1 VIMQLFLR
9 RVVRPI
15 ASAGSQ
21 VGRLLVTLGVLTL
34 GQHTPSASAEHS
46 LLVLGDS
53 ISAAYGMDLEQGW
66 VALLGQRVASEHPGW
81 QVANASISGDTTG
94 GGLRRLP
101 ELLNSHQPAVVVIEL
116 GGNDGLRGFPIQ
128 RIRENLSAMV
138 KAAQSAGARVALLSM
153 AIPPNFG
160 KRYTD
165 LFTASFEQVATS
177 TGATL
182 VPFILD
188 GVATDSQ
195 LMQADGIHPTAAAQP
210 IILDNIYPW
219 LVPLIA
225 QASAQ

>member
-1 VIMQLFLR
+1 ML
-9 RVVRPI
+9 RPI
-15 ASAGSQ
+15 ASAGSKIK
-21 VGRLLVTLGVLTL
+21 RSLVILSVLIG
-34 GQHTPSASAEHS
+34 GQHALAADAQHT

-66 VALLGQRVASEHPGW
+66 VTLMDRRLAAERSGW
-81 QVANASISGDTTG
+81 QVVNASISGDTTD

-101 ELLNSHQPAVVVIEL
+101 QLLESHQPAMVLIEL

-128 RIRENLSAMV
+128 RMRDNLSAMV
-138 KAAQSAGARVALLSM
+138 QQAQARGAQVALLSM

-165 LFTASFEQVATS
+165 LFTASFEHVAES

-188 GVATDSQ
+188 GIATDSQ

-210 IILDNIYPW
+210 MIVDNVYPW
-219 LVPLIA
+219 LEPLIEDIS
-225 QASAQ
+225 QQ

>member
-1 VIMQLFLR
+1 ML
-9 RVVRPI
+9 RPI
-15 ASAGSQ
+15 ASAGSKIK
-21 VGRLLVTLGVLTL
+21 RSLVILSVLIG
-34 GQHTPSASAEHS
+34 GQHALAADAQHT

-66 VALLGQRVASEHPGW
+66 VTLMDRRLAAERSGW
-81 QVANASISGDTTG
+81 QVVNASISGDTTD

-101 ELLNSHQPAVVVIEL
+101 QLLESHQPAIVLIEL

-128 RIRENLSAMV
+128 RMRDNLSAMV
-138 KAAQSAGARVALLSM
+138 QQAQARGAQVALLSM

-165 LFTASFEQVATS
+165 LFTASFEHVAES

-188 GVATDSQ
+188 GIATDSQ

-210 IILDNIYPW
+210 MIVDNVYPW
-219 LVPLIA
+219 LEPLIEDIS
-225 QASAQ
+225 QQ

>member
-1 VIMQLFLR
+1 ML
-9 RVVRPI
+9 RPI
-15 ASAGSQ
+15 ASAGSKIK
-21 VGRLLVTLGVLTL
+21 RSLVILSVLIG
-34 GQHTPSASAEHS
+34 GQHALAADAQHT

-66 VALLGQRVASEHPGW
+66 VTLMDRRLAAERSGW
-81 QVANASISGDTTG
+81 QVVNASISGDTTD

-101 ELLNSHQPAVVVIEL
+101 QLLESHQPAIVLIEL

-128 RIRENLSAMV
+128 RMRDNLSAMV
-138 KAAQSAGARVALLSM
+138 QQAQARGAQVALLSM

-165 LFTASFEQVATS
+165 LFTASFEHIAES

-188 GVATDSQ
+188 GIATDSQ

-210 IILDNIYPW
+210 MIVDNVYPW
-219 LVPLIA
+219 LEPLIEDIS
-225 QASAQ
+225 QQ

>member
-1 VIMQLFLR
+1 MQLFLR
-9 RVVRPI
+9 RVLRPI
-15 ASAGSQ
+15 ASAGSKIK
-21 VGRLLVTLGVLTL
+21 RSLVILSVLIG
-34 GQHTPSASAEHS
+34 GQHALAADAQHT

-66 VALLGQRVASEHPGW
+66 VTLMDRRLAAERSGW
-81 QVANASISGDTTG
+81 QVVNASISGDTTD

-101 ELLNSHQPAVVVIEL
+101 QLLESHQPAMVLIEL

-128 RIRENLSAMV
+128 RMRDNLSAMV
-138 KAAQSAGARVALLSM
+138 QQAQARGAQVALLSM

-165 LFTASFEQVATS
+165 LFTASFGHIAES

-188 GVATDSQ
+188 GIATYSQ

-210 IILDNIYPW
+210 MIVDNVYPW
-219 LVPLIA
+219 LEPLIEDIS
-225 QASAQ
+225 QQ

>member
-1 VIMQLFLR
+1 MQLFLR
-9 RVVRPI
+9 RVLRPI
-15 ASAGSQ
+15 ASAGSKIK
-21 VGRLLVTLGVLTL
+21 RSLVILSVLIG
-34 GQHTPSASAEHS
+34 GQHALAADAQHT

-66 VALLGQRVASEHPGW
+66 VTLMDRRLAAERSGW
-81 QVANASISGDTTG
+81 QVVNASISGDTTD

-101 ELLNSHQPAVVVIEL
+101 QLLESHQPAMVLIEL

-128 RIRENLSAMV
+128 RMRDNLSAMV
-138 KAAQSAGARVALLSM
+138 QQAQARGAQVALLSM

-165 LFTASFEQVATS
+165 LFTASFEHIAES

-188 GVATDSQ
+188 GIATDSQ

-210 IILDNIYPW
+210 MIVDNVYPW
-219 LVPLIA
+219 LEPLIEDIS
-225 QASAQ
+225 QQ

>member
-1 VIMQLFLR
+1 M
-9 RVVRPI
+9 
-15 ASAGSQ
+15 G
-21 VGRLLVTLGVLTL
+21 
-34 GQHTPSASAEHS
+34 GQHALAADAQHT

-66 VALLGQRVASEHPGW
+66 VTLMDRRLAAERSGW
-81 QVANASISGDTTG
+81 QVVNASISGDTTD

-101 ELLNSHQPAVVVIEL
+101 QLLESHQPAMVLIEL

-128 RIRENLSAMV
+128 RMRDNLSAMV
-138 KAAQSAGARVALLSM
+138 QQAQARGAQVALLSM

-165 LFTASFEQVATS
+165 LFTASFEHIAES

-188 GVATDSQ
+188 GIATDSQ

-210 IILDNIYPW
+210 MIVDNVYPW
-219 LVPLIA
+219 LEPLIEDIS
-225 QASAQ
+225 QQ

>member
-1 VIMQLFLR
+1 MQLFLR
-9 RVVRPI
+9 RVLRPI
-15 ASAGSQ
+15 ASAGSKIK
-21 VGRLLVTLGVLTL
+21 RSLVILSVLIG
-34 GQHTPSASAEHS
+34 GQHALAADAQHT

-66 VALLGQRVASEHPGW
+66 VTLMDRRLAAERSGW
-81 QVANASISGDTTG
+81 QVVNASISGDTTD

-101 ELLNSHQPAVVVIEL
+101 QLLESHQPAMVLIEL

-128 RIRENLSAMV
+128 RMRDNLSAMV
-138 KAAQSAGARVALLSM
+138 QQAQARGAQVALLSM

-165 LFTASFEQVATS
+165 LFTASFEHVAES

-188 GVATDSQ
+188 GIATDSQ

-210 IILDNIYPW
+210 MIVDNVYPW
-219 LVPLIA
+219 LEPLIEDIS
-225 QASAQ
+225 QQ

>member
-1 VIMQLFLR
+1 ML
-9 RVVRPI
+9 RPI
-15 ASAGSQ
+15 ATAGSKIK
-21 VGRLLVTLGVLTL
+21 RTLVILGVLL
-34 GQHTPSASAEHS
+34 GGQHGLAADAEHT

-66 VALLGQRVASEHPGW
+66 VTLMDRRLAAERSGW
-81 QVANASISGDTTG
+81 QVVNASISGDTTD

-101 ELLNSHQPAVVVIEL
+101 QLLESHQPAMVLIEL

-128 RIRENLSAMV
+128 RMRDNLSAMV
-138 KAAQSAGARVALLSM
+138 QQAQAQGAQVALLSM

-165 LFTASFEQVATS
+165 LFTTSFERIAES
-177 TGATL
+177 TAATL

-188 GVATDSQ
+188 GIATDSQ

-210 IILDNIYPW
+210 MIVENVYPW
-219 LVPLIA
+219 LEPLIEDIS
-225 QASAQ
+225 QQ

>member
-1 VIMQLFLR
+1 ML
-9 RVVRPI
+9 RPI
-15 ASAGSQ
+15 ASAGSKIK
-21 VGRLLVTLGVLTL
+21 RSLVILSVLIG
-34 GQHTPSASAEHS
+34 GQHALAADAQHT

-66 VALLGQRVASEHPGW
+66 VTLMGRRLAAERSGW
-81 QVANASISGDTTG
+81 QVVNASISGDTTD

-101 ELLNSHQPAVVVIEL
+101 QLLESHQPAMVLIEL

-128 RIRENLSAMV
+128 RMRDNLSAMV
-138 KAAQSAGARVALLSM
+138 QQAQARGAQVALLSM

-165 LFTASFEQVATS
+165 LFTASFEHVAES

-188 GVATDSQ
+188 GIATDSQ

-210 IILDNIYPW
+210 MIVDNVYPW
-219 LVPLIA
+219 LEPLIEDIS
-225 QASAQ
+225 QQ

>member
-1 VIMQLFLR
+1 ML
-9 RVVRPI
+9 RPI
-15 ASAGSQ
+15 ASAGSKIK
-21 VGRLLVTLGVLTL
+21 RSLVILSVLIG
-34 GQHTPSASAEHS
+34 GQHALAADAQHT

-66 VALLGQRVASEHPGW
+66 VTLMDRRLAAERSGW
-81 QVANASISGDTTG
+81 QVVNASISGDTTD

-101 ELLNSHQPAVVVIEL
+101 QLLESHQPAMVLIEL

-128 RIRENLSAMV
+128 RMRDNLSAMV
-138 KAAQSAGARVALLSM
+138 QQAQARGAQVALLSM

-165 LFTASFEQVATS
+165 LFTASFGHIAES

-188 GVATDSQ
+188 GIATDSQ

-210 IILDNIYPW
+210 MIVDNVYPW
-219 LVPLIA
+219 LEPLIEDIS
-225 QASAQ
+225 QQ

>member
-1 VIMQLFLR
+1 ML
-9 RVVRPI
+9 RPI
-15 ASAGSQ
+15 ASAGSKIK
-21 VGRLLVTLGVLTL
+21 RSLVILSVLIG
-34 GQHTPSASAEHS
+34 GQHALAADAQHT

-66 VALLGQRVASEHPGW
+66 VTLMDRRLAAERSGW
-81 QVANASISGDTTG
+81 QVVNASISGDTTD

-101 ELLNSHQPAVVVIEL
+101 QLLESHQPAMVLIEL

-128 RIRENLSAMV
+128 RMRDNLSAMV
-138 KAAQSAGARVALLSM
+138 QQAQARGAQVALLSM

-165 LFTASFEQVATS
+165 LFTASFEHIAES

-188 GVATDSQ
+188 GIATDSQ

-210 IILDNIYPW
+210 MIVDNVYPW
-219 LVPLIA
+219 LEPLIENIS
-225 QASAQ
+225 QQ

>member
-1 VIMQLFLR
+1 ML
-9 RVVRPI
+9 RPI
-15 ASAGSQ
+15 ASAGSKIK
-21 VGRLLVTLGVLTL
+21 RSLVILSVLIG
-34 GQHTPSASAEHS
+34 GQHALAADAQHT

-66 VALLGQRVASEHPGW
+66 VTLMDRRLAAERSGW
-81 QVANASISGDTTG
+81 QVVNASISGDTTD

-101 ELLNSHQPAVVVIEL
+101 QLLESHQPAIVLIEL

-128 RIRENLSAMV
+128 RMRDNLSAMV
-138 KAAQSAGARVALLSM
+138 QQAQARGAQVALLSM

-165 LFTASFEQVATS
+165 LFTASFGHIAES

-188 GVATDSQ
+188 GIATDSQ

-210 IILDNIYPW
+210 MIVDNVYPW
-219 LVPLIA
+219 LEPLIEDIS
-225 QASAQ
+225 QQ

>member
-1 VIMQLFLR
+1 MGVQH
-9 RVVRPI
+9 
-15 ASAGSQ
+15 A
-21 VGRLLVTLGVLTL
+21 LV
-34 GQHTPSASAEHS
+34 ADAENT

-66 VALLGQRVASEHPGW
+66 VTLMDRRLAAERSGWRV
-81 QVANASISGDTTG
+81 VNASISGDTTD

-101 ELLNSHQPAVVVIEL
+101 QLLESHQPAVVLIEL

-128 RIRENLSAMV
+128 RMRDALSAMV
-138 KAAQSAGARVALLSM
+138 QQAQARGAQVALLSM

-165 LFTASFEQVATS
+165 LFTTSFEHIAES

-188 GVATDSQ
+188 GIATDSQ

-210 IILDNIYPW
+210 MIVDNVYPW
-219 LVPLIA
+219 LEPLIEDIS
-225 QASAQ
+225 QQ

>member
-1 VIMQLFLR
+1 MGAQH
-9 RVVRPI
+9 
-15 ASAGSQ
+15 A
-21 VGRLLVTLGVLTL
+21 LV
-34 GQHTPSASAEHS
+34 ADAENT

-66 VALLGQRVASEHPGW
+66 VTLMDRRLAAERSGWRV
-81 QVANASISGDTTG
+81 VNASISGDTTD

-101 ELLNSHQPAVVVIEL
+101 QLLESHQPAMVLIEL

-128 RIRENLSAMV
+128 RMRDNLSAMV
-138 KAAQSAGARVALLSM
+138 QQAQARGAQVALLSM

-165 LFTASFEQVATS
+165 LFTTSFEHIAES

-188 GVATDSQ
+188 GIATDSQ

-210 IILDNIYPW
+210 MIVDNVYPW
-219 LVPLIA
+219 LEPLIEDIS
-225 QASAQ
+225 QQ